1 MAQERELKELQTIK
15 SLLVVLLFKLGA
27 STEEVGSALG
37 LGLRRVQQM
46 YPLRKIRKIKHQ
58 V

>member
-1 MAQERELKELQTIK
+1 MVQESELKELQTIK

-27 STEEVGSALG
+27 STEEVGSVLG
-37 LGLRRVQQM
+37 VGPRRVQQM

-58 V
+58 A